1 MFGEPDIWEA
11 RLAEPKPWSSE
22 DIDLE
27 RDVGEEEPS
36 LITAVIVIVCCVSG
50 GGGGNASVS
59 TFLFMLLISSIS
71 LGNERDRNAV
81 LLFGSAPPFV
91 WLVSQS
97 SRVLVVANDVS
108 VDLLFVVLAI
118 RDETLYEQVVE
129 LMLPL
134 PARLSEKF
142 ELASA

>member
-1 MFGEPDIWEA
+1 MLGEPDIWEA

-22 DIDLE
+22 EIDLE
-27 RDVGEEEPS
+27 RDVGDEEPS

-50 GGGGNASVS
+50 GGGGKASVA
-59 TFLFMLLISSIS
+59 LFTLLISSMS
-71 LGNERDRNAV
+71 LGKERDRTAI
-81 LLFGSAPPFV
+81 LFDSAPLFV

-97 SRVLVVANDVS
+97 IRVLVVANEVS
-108 VDLLFVVLAI
+108 VDLLLEVLAI
-118 RDETLYEQVVE
+118 RDETLYEHVVE

-142 ELASA
+142 EFASA